1 MSERIFKNLGLF
13 VMAGLMVAWLSGC
26 GQSGDVAHEGH
37 DHDGG
42 EEHGHSHDG
51 DVEGHQDGEDNDSD
65 AEGHHD
71 GEDND
76 SSEGS
81 NVVAM
86 VGDVDLA
93 AQKAVYPLKTCV
105 VGGESL
111 GSMGDPVEFVHE
123 GRLVQFCCEGCIDD
137 FKKDSTKYLAKL
149 DQALTDA
156 ASTATEAN

>member
-26 GQSGDVAHEGH
+26 GQSEDVAQSGH

-42 EEHGHSHDG
+42 EEHSHSHDSDG
-51 DVEGHQDGEDNDSD
+51 EGHHEGEDND

-76 SSEGS
+76 ASETS
-81 NVVAM
+81 NIAAL
-86 VGDVDLA
+86 VGDVDLV
-93 AQKAVYPLKTCV
+93 AQKAAYPLKTCV

-149 DQALTDA
+149 DQALTEA
-156 ASTATEAN
+156 ATTATETK

>member
-1 MSERIFKNLGLF
+1 MNNMSERIFKNLGLF

-26 GQSGDVAHEGH
+26 GQSGDVAHSH

-42 EEHGHSHDG
+42 EEHGHDG
-51 DVEGHQDGEDNDSD
+51 D

-76 SSEGS
+76 ASEGS

-93 AQKAVYPLKTCV
+93 AQKAAYPLKTCV

-149 DQALTDA
+149 DEALTEA